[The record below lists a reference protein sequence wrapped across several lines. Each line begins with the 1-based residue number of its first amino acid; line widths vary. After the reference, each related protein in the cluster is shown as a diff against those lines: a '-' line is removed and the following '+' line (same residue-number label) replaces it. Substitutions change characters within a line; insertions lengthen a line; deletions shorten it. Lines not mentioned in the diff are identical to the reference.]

1 MTATTPP
8 TASPPPQGRHL
19 RRDIG
24 RVGLLFTGVGSIIG
38 SGWLFGAMT
47 AAQLAGPAAIFSW
60 LIAGIMIIFIGLAFS
75 ELGTMFPVTGGVVRF
90 PSYLWGGFASFSM
103 GWITWVAAAVVPA
116 IEVTG
121 TLQYATKWYKF
132 TEAHDVSGETVHT
145 LTGPGFVAAIVLLAA
160 FCVINVVGVKLF
172 AQINNVLV
180 WWKLAV
186 IIVVIVLFLV
196 TAFNAI
202 NFTSHGFFLS
212 PHEDNPGGF
221 QAVFTAIS
229 TAGITFSYLGF
240 RQGIE
245 LAGETKNPQKNVP
258 FAVVGSVALCTLI
271 YIGLQIA
278 FIAAVDPAAISK
290 SGGWPGL
297 EFTNDFGPLA
307 AIAGAIGLGWLA
319 FVLYIDSVVSPGDTG
334 LIYTAVASRLGYT
347 MSKSGNAPK
356 SVAALAK
363 TGVPWVATIITFIVS
378 LIMLLPFPSWQQL
391 VGLVTSATVMSF
403 GAGPLAHSALRRSQP
418 ERHRPFRLG
427 GGDTIPFLAFFSANL
442 IIYWGGWSTNWKFFV
457 IILLGFVVMGIFM
470 ATKVIDTSRME
481 WKAGVSWIIPWLG
494 GIALISFLGDYG
506 DGLGVIPGLVGGV
519 LVNLVWSAIIFWIAV
534 RMRLPG
540 HKTQEIIDRDRQQGD
555 EVEAE
560 EPAAAV

>member
-8 TASPPPQGRHL
+8 AGSPPSEGRHL

-24 RVGLLFTGVGSIIG
+24 RIGLLFTGVGSIIG
-38 SGWLFGAMT
+38 SGWLFGAMN

-60 LIAGIMIIFIGLAFS
+60 LIAGIMIMLIGLSFS

-90 PSYLWGGFASFSM
+90 PHYTWGGFASYSM
-103 GWITWVAAAVVPA
+103 GWITWIAAAVVPS

-121 TLQYATKWYKF
+121 TLQYATKWFPF
-132 TEAHDVSGETVHT
+132 TTAHMVDGETVHT
-145 LTGPGFVAAIVLLAA
+145 LTAPGFVAAIVLLALY
-160 FCVINVVGVKLF
+160 CIINVIGVKFF

-196 TAFNAI
+196 TAFNAA

-212 PHEDNPGGF
+212 PSKDNPGGI
-221 QAVFTAIS
+221 QSVFTAIS

-245 LAGETKNPQKNVP
+245 LAGETSNPKKNVP
-258 FAVVGSVALCTLI
+258 FAVIGSVAICTLI

-278 FIAAVDPAAISK
+278 FIAAVSPADIAK

-307 AIAGAIGLGWLA
+307 AIASAIGLAWLA
-319 FVLYIDSVVSPGDTG
+319 VVLYIDSVISPGDTG
-334 LIYTAVASRLGYT
+334 LIYTAVTSRLGYT
-347 MSKSGNAPK
+347 MAKNGNAPQ
-356 SVAALAK
+356 SVASLTK
-363 TGVPWVATIITFIVS
+363 SGVPWVSTIITFVIS

-403 GAGPLAHSALRRSQP
+403 GAGPLAHAALRRSLP
-418 ERHRPFRLG
+418 DRPRPFRLG
-427 GGDTIPFLAFFSANL
+427 GGDVIPFLAFFSSNM
-442 IIYWGGWSTNWKFFV
+442 IIYWTGWSTNAKFFL
-457 IILLGFVVMGIFM
+457 IIVLGFVVMAIFM
-470 ATKVIDTSRME
+470 ATKTIDTSKMD
-481 WKAGVSWIIPWLG
+481 WKAGATWIVPWLAG
-494 GIALISFLGDYG
+494 LALISYLGDLDG
-506 DGLGVIPGLVGGV
+506 GLGVFAGV
-519 LVNLVWSAIIFWIAV
+519 PMGFVVNLVWSAVIYAIAV
-534 RMRLPG
+534 RMRLP
-540 HKTQEIIDRDRQQGD
+540 KERVEEIIETTPHD
-555 EVEAE
+555 EIE
-560 EPAAAV
+560 EEVAAH